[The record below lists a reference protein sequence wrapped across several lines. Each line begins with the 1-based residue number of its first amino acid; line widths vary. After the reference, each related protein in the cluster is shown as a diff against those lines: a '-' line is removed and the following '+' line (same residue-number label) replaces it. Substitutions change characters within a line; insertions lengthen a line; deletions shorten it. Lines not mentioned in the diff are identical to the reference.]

1 MNARLLPYLPQL
13 ASVTLGCALLAAHA
27 DTSTAPSPAA
37 SAATTAHKAPVHKPL
52 AKAKPKAGPVEPALA
67 EATPEQLDAAKMV
80 YIGQYA
86 CEFNEKV
93 DVEADS
99 KHNGYIEV
107 HWRKNIY
114 TMKPVLSS
122 TRAIRLEDVTGKTLV
137 VQIANKSMLLDVK
150 LGQRLV
156 DDCESSE
163 QQATTARMAAAAA
176 SSPSADMFS
185 LTGPAAASAPA
196 TTTVALP
203 PAMAPSKPQ

>member
-1 MNARLLPYLPQL
+1 MNARLLPRLLPQL
-13 ASVTLGCALLAAHA
+13 AAAAVGCALIAAQA
-27 DTSTAPSPAA
+27 DTSMTPAGAA
-37 SAATTAHKAPVHKPL
+37 SAANAQHKAPVRK
-52 AKAKPKAGPVEPALA
+52 AASKAKPKVVVPAEPVLA

-86 CEFNEKV
+86 CEFKESL
-93 DVEADS
+93 DVEADP
-99 KHNGYIEV
+99 KHAGYVDV
-107 HWRKNIY
+107 HWRKNVY

-176 SSPSADMFS
+176 SAPSADMFS
-185 LTGPAAASAPA
+185 LTGPAASSTAASAS
-196 TTTVALP
+196 TST
-203 PAMAPSKPQ
+203 APGKPQ

>member
-1 MNARLLPYLPQL
+1 MNARLLTRLIPQL
-13 ASVTLGCALLAAHA
+13 ATVALGCAALAGHA
-27 DTSTAPSPAA
+27 DTSPPAA
-37 SAATTAHKAPVHKPL
+37 SAPRKPIVHKVV
-52 AKAKPKAGPVEPALA
+52 KAKPKAEPAAPALP

-86 CEFNEKV
+86 CEFKETL
-93 DVEADS
+93 DVEADP
-99 KHNGYIEV
+99 KHNGYVDV
-107 HWRKNIY
+107 HWRKNVY

-176 SSPSADMFS
+176 SGAAADGFS
-185 LTGPAAASAPA
+185 LMSSPAASAPA
-196 TTTVALP
+196 A
-203 PAMAPSKPQ
+203 AKPQ